1 MSGFECERCA
11 RGASRPLFKSAH
23 PICFSIAAATV
34 LAFTYKRA
42 SMFLVGISMSFTS
55 LTQGLPTSTDAERVQ
70 SSFNSHRDCASCHL
84 SKVHF
89 DGRISS
95 LDCRQST
102 NLARNPG
109 LGMKATFRP
118 NESLLSFRWC
128 FVGITTRSSVSVIQ
142 VGECE
147 SGEDIYAKRGP

>member
-1 MSGFECERCA
+1 MSQYVP
-11 RGASRPLFKSAH
+11 RGSIHVFHKSFQRQLET
-23 PICFSIAAATV
+23 C
-34 LAFTYKRA
+34 
-42 SMFLVGISMSFTS
+42 
-55 LTQGLPTSTDAERVQ
+55 
-70 SSFNSHRDCASCHL
+70 SFNRASCHL

-118 NESLLSFRWC
+118 NESRLSFRWC
-128 FVGITTRSSVSVIQ
+128 FVGITRSVSVI
-142 VGECE
+142 GECE
-147 SGEDIYAKRGP
+147 SGEDIYAKNNSRPVTTESSDLAPRSSGNQNCGFQGVCVDVVTPFVV